1 MHSEHSHILTLVI
14 LKNRLFNG
22 SISSSFCRWGTRHRA
37 AIYFGPSHPASEE
50 TIYPQAGSGGDA
62 SYYVQP
68 PLQVLKLR
76 NDIKTGIL
84 FLK

>member
-1 MHSEHSHILTLVI
+1 MLTHVI
-14 LKNRLFNG
+14 LRSHLFDG
-22 SISSSFCRWGTRHRA
+22 SISSSFCRWETRHRA
-37 AIYFGPSHPASEE
+37 PIYFGPSHPAGEGA
-50 TIYPQAGSGGDA
+50 TYPQAGSGGDA
-62 SYYVQP
+62 SHYHVQP